1 MGIAVSVSP
10 GRKKDR
16 SMNMNMTDQFG
27 NRTRVRTRVTDK
39 NVSGIGFSRL
49 AWVDEV
55 DLKRMASRNRVTAT
69 PAADNV
75 VCEIFSP
82 TELVCYHPAGVIGG
96 HYNSEMMMG
105 EEMADTELS
114 WTRKMFRWC
123 WLCC

>member
-27 NRTRVRTRVTDK
+27 NRTRVTDK
-39 NVSGIGFSRL
+39 NDSGIGFSRL

-55 DLKRMASRNRVTAT
+55 DLKRMASRNRVKAT

-82 TELVCYHPAGVIGG
+82 TELVCYDPAGVIGD
-96 HYNSEMMMG
+96 HYNIEMMG
-105 EEMADTELS
+105 EEEMADAELS

>member
-16 SMNMNMTDQFG
+16 SMNINMTDQFG
-27 NRTRVRTRVTDK
+27 NRTRVTDR

-55 DLKRMASRNRVTAT
+55 DLKKMTNRNQVTAT

-82 TELVCYHPAGVIGG
+82 TELVCYHPAGVTDN
-96 HYNSEMMMG
+96 HYNIEMMRG
-105 EEMADTELS
+105 EEVADIELS
-114 WTRKMFRWC
+114 WTRKMFCWC